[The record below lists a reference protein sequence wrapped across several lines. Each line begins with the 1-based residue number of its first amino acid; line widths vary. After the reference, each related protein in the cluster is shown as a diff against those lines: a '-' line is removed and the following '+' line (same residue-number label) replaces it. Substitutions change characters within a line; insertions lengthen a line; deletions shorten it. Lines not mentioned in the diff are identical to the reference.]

1 MSSAR
6 LPGKVL
12 RPAQGR
18 PMLAYLLDRLARG
31 LPDAT
36 VVVATSTDASDDP
49 ITRFCGDAGIPCV
62 RGDLHDVAGRFLTAL
77 ETTTG
82 DGFVRISGDSP
93 LLDPA
98 LIGQALDLFKQTGAD
113 LVTNVLERTYPKG
126 MSVEAV
132 RADAFRRAYAE
143 MNTPDAF
150 EHVTAHFYQDP
161 ARWRITDFTSG
172 RDLGAVNLSVDT
184 AEDFARLEAILARM
198 ERPHWT
204 YDMDAVLELA
214 GIGTAVPA

>member
-1 MSSAR
+1 
-6 LPGKVL
+6 
-12 RPAQGR
+12 
-18 PMLAYLLDRLARG
+18 
-31 LPDAT
+31 
-36 VVVATSTDASDDP
+36 
-49 ITRFCGDAGIPCV
+49 
-62 RGDLHDVAGRFLTAL
+62 
-77 ETTTG
+77 
-82 DGFVRISGDSP
+82 
-93 LLDPA
+93 
-98 LIGQALDLFKQTGAD
+98 
-113 LVTNVLERTYPKG
+113 

-161 ARWRITDFTSG
+161 ARWRIADFTNG